1 MDENHR
7 QWADRCGVSACSV
20 PGTVCAEKD
29 RVVQAPAFLES
40 GGHDRILITPING
53 QSRAVKAV
61 PVGLERR
68 SPDSQSD
75 VWPGLHLQSKPAL
88 NLHQVPGLRTSLSRP
103 LSSPSHWT
111 DMTAILCPP
120 ASSCPRPSLFPFW
133 GYRLRISLA
142 KPN

>member
-1 MDENHR
+1 M
-7 QWADRCGVSACSV
+7 
-20 PGTVCAEKD
+20 
-29 RVVQAPAFLES
+29 
-40 GGHDRILITPING
+40 
-53 QSRAVKAV
+53 KAV
-61 PVGLERR
+61 PLGLERR

-103 LSSPSHWT
+103 LSSPSHQT

-133 GYRLRISLA
+133 GYLRISLA
-142 KPN
+142 KPNRGLFQKPLKSSPFQSFPLFPTAQPHPGSLLMGQAFPDPGCTGGCLIASWQGL